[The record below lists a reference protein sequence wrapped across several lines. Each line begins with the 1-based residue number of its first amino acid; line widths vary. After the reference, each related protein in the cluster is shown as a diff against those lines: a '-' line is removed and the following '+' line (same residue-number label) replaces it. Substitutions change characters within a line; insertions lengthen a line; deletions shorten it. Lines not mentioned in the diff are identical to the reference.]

1 MANRSRELDSET
13 GSSLSTLTVE
23 NVTRLELQY
32 ESSDGDLLERRK
44 VEDYIR
50 NAQMYDQQQDSRQSL
65 TSTMH
70 SEEPFKTSQP
80 SILEDTYDNND
91 KEKEM
96 QASYSETRKKS
107 KVPASASVTK
117 TMENVQKCQ
126 TRSVH
131 TQTEWSCHD
140 LSAAG
145 ITTENTESEDQPV
158 SGSVSSSS
166 IQIGV
171 QTGSPDLYDTDR
183 GMPASKADDSESVT
197 SETTLKS
204 KSVDS
209 KTMKVTVNVGEHP
222 EIEANEDLECCDF
235 CLMPKKA
242 FPSVEQLISDPPSM
256 LFCCV
261 KSQELFQFMI
271 MDAIKSYTPEDSEE
285 ANGKNE
291 ITPDEAQETNEVTSE
306 ESAKKNKDESPQ
318 TPPYNAQEMKALN
331 VLREELQKIN
341 KDYMKPLMNHLDL
354 YGSLF
359 VTEKISFT
367 LASAVDSFMNK
378 EPAPDFQ
385 ATCNIDDYFCPVLNS
400 TLLNMPDV
408 TVSECYRTGSNFL
421 TLFPDGTGQV
431 SYPSGNISILIACS
445 EPAQFTFIILED
457 AKHKPQ
463 IQAIFLNNGHAA
475 CYHLNGRLWT
485 VLDPCGGSYFD
496 ENGALEKQWAWWDF
510 SRHVHAP
517 PFQPITLK
525 FNSNT
530 EVKILTQDK
539 IYLTFTMGKKK
550 IAFNVGSKLILKE
563 PESLSQIMPWTSDTE
578 CYLCSKH
585 HQIFKVLNNI
595 RDLLRISQY
604 THSTTKTAQDY
615 LEQIQ
620 KSLDYITRLA
630 SKQSD
635 SAEVKRNKCVPQSV
649 TSVKKKLQAH
659 GTLLQK
665 RDHSVTGKKN
675 GTGRG
680 SDK

>member
-400 TLLNMPDV
+400 TLLN
-408 TVSECYRTGSNFL
+408 
-421 TLFPDGTGQV
+421 
-431 SYPSGNISILIACS
+431 
-445 EPAQFTFIILED
+445 
-457 AKHKPQ
+457 
-463 IQAIFLNNGHAA
+463 
-475 CYHLNGRLWT
+475 
-485 VLDPCGGSYFD
+485 
-496 ENGALEKQWAWWDF
+496 
-510 SRHVHAP
+510 
-517 PFQPITLK
+517 
-525 FNSNT
+525 
-530 EVKILTQDK
+530 
-539 IYLTFTMGKKK
+539 
-550 IAFNVGSKLILKE
+550 LKE